1 LEESR
6 RDNEKLELELSHLRR
21 EVDMWRNVVKE
32 KSEDN
37 EKGEQYSDEE
47 IRSYQERIREL

>member
-1 LEESR
+1 
-6 RDNEKLELELSHLRR
+6 
-21 EVDMWRNVVKE
+21 MWRNVVKE

-47 IRSYQERIREL
+47 IRSYQERIGQL

>member
-1 LEESR
+1 MEESR